1 MTARFADTFTRLSQE
16 RNGAFVPFVNLCDPD
31 EATSLRILKTLV
43 AAGADALEL
52 GIPFSD
58 PSADGPVIVASAD
71 RAIRNGATTEK
82 CLKVIEAF
90 RAENKT
96 TPVSVMLYAN
106 LVFAPGVAAFFERAA
121 KAGVDAVLIP
131 DLPLVMRKADPVFA
145 QEAARHGVKLV
156 NLVPPKADAAFLEEA
171 AEASDGYTYL
181 LSRVGITGTDHAAGP
196 PVEEVVRVLKENHA
210 APLLL
215 GFGISKPSDV
225 TRAMAAGVAGVIVGS
240 AIVRIINEH
249 LDRTEAMLAALTD
262 YVRTMKAATVGA
274 LR

>member
-1 MTARFADTFTRLSQE
+1 
-16 RNGAFVPFVNLCDPD
+16 
-31 EATSLRILKTLV
+31 
-43 AAGADALEL
+43 
-52 GIPFSD
+52 
-58 PSADGPVIVASAD
+58 
-71 RAIRNGATTEK
+71 
-82 CLKVIEAF
+82 
-90 RAENKT
+90 
-96 TPVSVMLYAN
+96 
-106 LVFAPGVAAFFERAA
+106 
-121 KAGVDAVLIP
+121 
-131 DLPLVMRKADPVFA
+131 MRKADPVFA

-156 NLVPPKADAAFLEEA
+156 NLVPPKADTAFLEEA

-181 LSRVGITGTDHAAGP
+181 LSRVGITGTDHAAGT

>member
-1 MTARFADTFTRLSQE
+1 MTDRFADTFAHLSQE

-181 LSRVGITGTDHAAGP
+181 LSRVGITGTDHAAGT

>member
-1 MTARFADTFTRLSQE
+1 
-16 RNGAFVPFVNLCDPD
+16 
-31 EATSLRILKTLV
+31 
-43 AAGADALEL
+43 
-52 GIPFSD
+52 
-58 PSADGPVIVASAD
+58 
-71 RAIRNGATTEK
+71 
-82 CLKVIEAF
+82 
-90 RAENKT
+90 
-96 TPVSVMLYAN
+96 MLYAN

-156 NLVPPKADAAFLEEA
+156 NLVPPKADTAFLEEA

-181 LSRVGITGTDHAAGP
+181 LSRVGITGTDHAAGT

-240 AIVRIINEH
+240 AIVRIINEP

>member
-1 MTARFADTFTRLSQE
+1 MTDRFADTFARLSQE

-106 LVFAPGVAAFFERAA
+106 LVLAPGVAAFFERAA
-121 KAGVDAVLIP
+121 KACVDAVLIP

-156 NLVPPKADAAFLEEA
+156 NLVPPKADTAFLEEA

-181 LSRVGITGTDHAAGP
+181 LSRVGITGTDHAAGGRGWQAARKRADLDGP
-196 PVEEVVRVLKENHA
+196 PLGRAVHRHGAQDRRRDSLPDHRQQGRSVLR
-210 APLLL
+210 LQ
-215 GFGISKPSDV
+215 
-225 TRAMAAGVAGVIVGS
+225 
-240 AIVRIINEH
+240 
-249 LDRTEAMLAALTD
+249 
-262 YVRTMKAATVGA
+262 
-274 LR
+274 